1 MNPLPAIVPSVSILG
16 IFKPIAA
23 SDWPLLVGVFL
34 WMILLL
40 AISAICSSSEN
51 AFFSNKESDLEFYSQ
66 SNLNSHKKI
75 IKILANPKKLLA
87 SMLLMNSLVNIAFII
102 SSLFFYDI
110 ILNEEEYPLIKL
122 IFDTLV
128 VTLVILI
135 FGEVVPKVYATK
147 NYKSASEWLVYPMS
161 SIVWMLSPF
170 TFLLE
175 RLGLI
180 LERRSKLNGPV
191 ISAEEIAEA
200 IDLTT
205 REDHID
211 QEKQILKGIVNMSNI
226 QVKQIMRSRLDVV
239 ALNSAFNYHEVLN
252 EIKKSEF
259 SRYPVFKEN
268 LDQVIGIL
276 NVKTLLPYIDE
287 SSDFHWQKLIHNLYY
302 VPENKP
308 IDDLL
313 NEFQQKRLHMAIV
326 VDEFGGTSG
335 IVTLEDLLE
344 EVFGELNDEF
354 DEETEWVQK
363 INDQT
368 YLFEGR
374 CLLVDF
380 LREVDLPHDIFNDQ
394 KYSSDSLA
402 GLMSEELG
410 KIPRRGEKIK
420 IKGIQ
425 FIVDAADPKRV
436 KKIKVIF
443 PIDRN
448 EIEQ

>member
-1 MNPLPAIVPSVSILG
+1 MNPLPAIVSPLTILG

-23 SDWPLLVGVFL
+23 SDWPLLIGVFV
-34 WMILLL
+34 WMIVLL
-40 AISAICSSSEN
+40 AISAVCSSSEN

-102 SSLFFYDI
+102 SSLFFYDM
-110 ILNEEEYPLIKL
+110 ILNEEEYPWIKL

-147 NYKSASEWLVYPMS
+147 NYKVASEWLVYPMS
-161 SIVWMLSPF
+161 SIVWMLAPF

-180 LERRSKLNGPV
+180 LERRSKSTGPV
-191 ISAEEIAEA
+191 ISAEEIADA

-205 REDHID
+205 REDDID

-239 ALNSAFNYHEVLN
+239 ALNSALNYHEVLN

-259 SRYPVFKEN
+259 SRYPVFKET

-287 SSDFHWQKLIHNLYY
+287 SDDFHWQKLIHKLYY

-368 YLFEGR
+368 YIFEGR

-443 PIDRN
+443 PVDRN

>member
-205 REDHID
+205 REDDID

-239 ALNSAFNYHEVLN
+239 ALNSAFHYHEVLN

-436 KKIKVIF
+436 KKIKVVF

>member
-1 MNPLPAIVPSVSILG
+1 MNPLPAIVSPLTILG

-23 SDWPLLVGVFL
+23 TDWPLLIGVFF

-75 IKILANPKKLLA
+75 NKLLANPKKLLA

-102 SSLFFYDI
+102 SSLFFYDM
-110 ILNEEEYPLIKL
+110 ILNEDEYPLIKL

-180 LERRSKLNGPV
+180 LERRSKSNGPV

-205 REDHID
+205 REDDID

-368 YLFEGR
+368 YIFEGR

>member
-180 LERRSKLNGPV
+180 LERRSKSNGPV

-205 REDHID
+205 REDDID

-436 KKIKVIF
+436 KKIKVVF

>member
-1 MNPLPAIVPSVSILG
+1 MNPLPAIVSPLTILG

-23 SDWPLLVGVFL
+23 TDWPLLIGVFF

-75 IKILANPKKLLA
+75 NKLLANPKKLLA

-102 SSLFFYDI
+102 SSLFFYDM
-110 ILNEEEYPLIKL
+110 ILNEDEYPLIKL

-180 LERRSKLNGPV
+180 LERRSKSNGPI

-205 REDHID
+205 REDDID

-368 YLFEGR
+368 YIFEGR

>member
-205 REDHID
+205 REDDID

-363 INDQT
+363 INEQT

-436 KKIKVIF
+436 KKIKVVF

>member
-1 MNPLPAIVPSVSILG
+1 MSPLPAIFPNLQILG
-16 IFKPIAA
+16 VFKPVGAN
-23 SDWPLLVGVFL
+23 DWPLIIGVL
-34 WMILLL
+34 IWMVFLL

-51 AFFSNKESDLEFYSQ
+51 AFFSNKESDLEFYSE

-102 SSLFFYDI
+102 SSLFFYDM
-110 ILNEEEYPLIKL
+110 ILNEEEYPWIKL

-128 VTLVILI
+128 VTLIILI
-135 FGEVVPKVYATK
+135 FGEVVPKVYATR
-147 NYKSASEWLVYPMS
+147 NYRTASELLVYPMS
-161 SIVWMLSPF
+161 TFVWMLSPF
-170 TFLLE
+170 TYLLE
-175 RLGLI
+175 KLGLV
-180 LERRSKLNGPV
+180 LERRSKNSGPV
-191 ISAEEIAEA
+191 ISAEEIADA

-205 REDHID
+205 REDDID
-211 QEKQILKGIVNMSNI
+211 QEKQILKGIINMSNI

-239 ALNSAFNYHEVLN
+239 SLNSASNFHEVLN

-259 SRYPVFKEN
+259 SRYPVFKDN

-287 SSDFHWQKLIHNLYY
+287 SESFHWQKLIHNLYY

-363 INDQT
+363 LDDQT
-368 YLFEGR
+368 FIFEGR

-380 LREVDLPHDIFNDQ
+380 LREVDLPHDLFSDQ
-394 KYSSDSLA
+394 KYTSDSLA
-402 GLMSEELG
+402 GLISEELG

-436 KKIKVIF
+436 KKVKVIF
-443 PIDRN
+443 PLDRN

>member
-1 MNPLPAIVPSVSILG
+1 MNPLPAIVSPLTILG

-23 SDWPLLVGVFL
+23 SDWPLLIGVFF

-51 AFFSNKESDLEFYSQ
+51 AFFSNKDSDLEFYSQ

-75 IKILANPKKLLA
+75 NKLLANPKKLLA

-102 SSLFFYDI
+102 SSLFFYDM

-180 LERRSKLNGPV
+180 LERRSKSNAPV

-205 REDHID
+205 REDDID

-239 ALNSAFNYHEVLN
+239 ALNSEFNYHEVLN
-252 EIKKSEF
+252 EIKKSEY

>member
-1 MNPLPAIVPSVSILG
+1 MNPLPAIFLPLTILG
-16 IFKPIAA
+16 MFKPIAA
-23 SDWPLLVGVFL
+23 SDWPLLIGVFV
-34 WMILLL
+34 WMIVLLT
-40 AISAICSSSEN
+40 ISAVCSSSEN

-102 SSLFFYDI
+102 SSLFFYDM
-110 ILNEEEYPLIKL
+110 ILNEVEYPWIKL

-147 NYKSASEWLVYPMS
+147 NYRAASEWLVYPMS
-161 SIVWMLSPF
+161 SIVWMLAPF
-170 TFLLE
+170 TLLLE

-180 LERRSKLNGPV
+180 LERRSKSTGPV
-191 ISAEEIAEA
+191 ISAEEIADA

-205 REDHID
+205 REDDID

-239 ALNSAFNYHEVLN
+239 ALNSALNYHEVLN

-259 SRYPVFKEN
+259 SRYPVFKET

-287 SSDFHWQKLIHNLYY
+287 LADFQWQKLIHKLYY

-368 YLFEGR
+368 YIFEGR

-425 FIVDAADPKRV
+425 FIVNAADPKRV

-443 PIDRN
+443 PVDRN

>member
-1 MNPLPAIVPSVSILG
+1 MNPLPANISPLGLLG
-16 IFKPIAA
+16 IFKPVEP
-23 SDWPLLVGVFL
+23 SEWPLLIGVFI
-34 WMILLL
+34 WMIVLL

-75 IKILANPKKLLA
+75 IRILANPKKLLA

-110 ILNEEEYPLIKL
+110 ILNEDEYPWVKL

-128 VTLVILI
+128 VTLIILI

-161 SIVWMLSPF
+161 SIVWLLSPF

-175 RLGLI
+175 RLGLV
-180 LERRSKLNGPV
+180 LEKRSRSSAPV
-191 ISAEEIAEA
+191 ISAEEIADA

-205 REDHID
+205 REDDID

-226 QVKQIMRSRLDVV
+226 QVKQIMRSRMDVV
-239 ALNSAFNYHEVLN
+239 ALNAASNYHEVLK
-252 EIKKSEF
+252 EITQSEF
-259 SRYPVFKEN
+259 SRYPVYKEN

-276 NVKTLLPYIDE
+276 NVKTLLPHIE
-287 SSDFHWQKLIHNLYY
+287 EAADFQWQKLIHNLYY

-354 DEETEWVQK
+354 DEETELMQK
-363 INDQT
+363 INEQT

-380 LREVDLPHDIFNDQ
+380 LREADLPLDLFSDLE
-394 KYSSDSLA
+394 YTSDSLA

-420 IKGIQ
+420 VKGIQ

-436 KKIKVIF
+436 KKVKVVF

>member
-1 MNPLPAIVPSVSILG
+1 MNPLPAIVSPLTILG
-16 IFKPIAA
+16 IFKPISA
-23 SDWPLLVGVFL
+23 SDWPLLIGVFF

-51 AFFSNKESDLEFYSQ
+51 AFFSNKDSDLEFYSQ

-75 IKILANPKKLLA
+75 NKLLANPKKLLA

-102 SSLFFYDI
+102 SSLFFYDM

-180 LERRSKLNGPV
+180 LERRSKSNGPV

-205 REDHID
+205 REDDID

-326 VDEFGGTSG
+326 VDEFGGTAG
-335 IVTLEDLLE
+335 IVTMEDVLE
-344 EVFGELNDEF
+344 EIFGEIDDEYDEQTFKVGFLFLFFVRNNKLKYRHTKHILN
-354 DEETEWVQK
+354 
-363 INDQT
+363 IN
-368 YLFEGR
+368 
-374 CLLVDF
+374 
-380 LREVDLPHDIFNDQ
+380 N
-394 KYSSDSLA
+394 
-402 GLMSEELG
+402 
-410 KIPRRGEKIK
+410 
-420 IKGIQ
+420 
-425 FIVDAADPKRV
+425 
-436 KKIKVIF
+436 
-443 PIDRN
+443 
-448 EIEQ
+448 

>member
-1 MNPLPAIVPSVSILG
+1 MNPLPAIVSPLTILG

-51 AFFSNKESDLEFYSQ
+51 AFFSNKDSDLEFYSQ

-75 IKILANPKKLLA
+75 NKLLANPKKLLA

-102 SSLFFYDI
+102 SSLFFYDM

-180 LERRSKLNGPV
+180 LERRSKSNGPV

-205 REDHID
+205 REDDID

-380 LREVDLPHDIFNDQ
+380 LRELDLPHDIFNDQ

-436 KKIKVIF
+436 KKIKVVF

>member
-1 MNPLPAIVPSVSILG
+1 MNPLPAIVSPLTILG

-23 SDWPLLVGVFL
+23 SDWPLLIGVFF

-51 AFFSNKESDLEFYSQ
+51 AFFSNKDSDLEFYSQ

-75 IKILANPKKLLA
+75 NKLLANPKKLLA

-102 SSLFFYDI
+102 SSLFFYDM

-180 LERRSKLNGPV
+180 LERRSKSNGPV

-205 REDHID
+205 REDDID

-436 KKIKVIF
+436 KKIKVVF

>member
-1 MNPLPAIVPSVSILG
+1 MNPLPAIVSPLTILG

-23 SDWPLLVGVFL
+23 SDWPLLIGVFI
-34 WMILLL
+34 WMIVLL
-40 AISAICSSSEN
+40 AISAVCSSSEN

-102 SSLFFYDI
+102 SSLFFYDM
-110 ILNEEEYPLIKL
+110 ILNEEEYPWIKL

-147 NYKSASEWLVYPMS
+147 NYKVASEWLVYPMS
-161 SIVWMLSPF
+161 SIVWMLAPF

-180 LERRSKLNGPV
+180 LERRSKSTGPV
-191 ISAEEIAEA
+191 ISAEEIADA

-205 REDHID
+205 REDDID

-239 ALNSAFNYHEVLN
+239 ALNSALNYHEVLN

-259 SRYPVFKEN
+259 SRYPVFKET

-287 SSDFHWQKLIHNLYY
+287 SADFHWQKLIHKLYY

-368 YLFEGR
+368 YIFEGR

-443 PIDRN
+443 PVDRN

>member
-1 MNPLPAIVPSVSILG
+1 MNPLPANIAPLGLLG
-16 IFKPIAA
+16 IFKPVEP
-23 SDWPLLVGVFL
+23 SEWPLLIGVFI
-34 WMILLL
+34 WMIVLL

-110 ILNEEEYPLIKL
+110 ILNEDEYPWIKL

-128 VTLVILI
+128 VTLIILI

-161 SIVWMLSPF
+161 SIVWLLSPF

-175 RLGLI
+175 RLGLV
-180 LERRSKLNGPV
+180 LEKRSRSSAPV
-191 ISAEEIAEA
+191 ISAEEIADA

-205 REDHID
+205 REDDID

-226 QVKQIMRSRLDVV
+226 QVKQIMRSRMDVV
-239 ALNSAFNYHEVLN
+239 ALNAASNYHEVLK
-252 EIKKSEF
+252 EITQSEF
-259 SRYPVFKEN
+259 SRYPVYKEN

-276 NVKTLLPYIDE
+276 NVKTLLPHIE
-287 SSDFHWQKLIHNLYY
+287 EAANFQWQKLIHNLYY

-354 DEETEWVQK
+354 DEETELMQK
-363 INDQT
+363 INEQT

-380 LREVDLPHDIFNDQ
+380 LREADLPLDLFSDLE
-394 KYSSDSLA
+394 YTSDSLA

-420 IKGIQ
+420 VKGIQ

-436 KKIKVIF
+436 KKVKVVF

>member
-205 REDHID
+205 REDDID

-239 ALNSAFNYHEVLN
+239 ALNSAFHYHEVLN

>member
-1 MNPLPAIVPSVSILG
+1 MNPLPAIVSPLTILG

-23 SDWPLLVGVFL
+23 SDWPLLIGVFV
-34 WMILLL
+34 WMIVLL
-40 AISAICSSSEN
+40 AISAVCSSSEN

-102 SSLFFYDI
+102 SSLFFYDM
-110 ILNEEEYPLIKL
+110 ILNEEEYPWIKL

-147 NYKSASEWLVYPMS
+147 NYKAASEWLVYPMS
-161 SIVWMLSPF
+161 SIVWMLAPF

-180 LERRSKLNGPV
+180 LERRSKSTGPV
-191 ISAEEIAEA
+191 ISAEEIADA

-205 REDHID
+205 REDDID

-239 ALNSAFNYHEVLN
+239 ALNSALNYHEVLN

-259 SRYPVFKEN
+259 SRYPVFKET

-287 SSDFHWQKLIHNLYY
+287 PADFQWQKLIHNLYY

-368 YLFEGR
+368 YIFEGR

-443 PIDRN
+443 PVDRN

>member
-1 MNPLPAIVPSVSILG
+1 MNPLPANIAPLGLLG
-16 IFKPIAA
+16 IFKPVEP
-23 SDWPLLVGVFL
+23 SEWPLLIGVFI
-34 WMILLL
+34 WMIVLL

-110 ILNEEEYPLIKL
+110 ILNEDEYPWVKL

-128 VTLVILI
+128 VTLIILI

-161 SIVWMLSPF
+161 SIVWLLSPF

-175 RLGLI
+175 RLGLV
-180 LERRSKLNGPV
+180 LEKRSRSSAPV
-191 ISAEEIAEA
+191 ISAEEIADA

-205 REDHID
+205 REDDID

-226 QVKQIMRSRLDVV
+226 QVKQIMRSRMDVV
-239 ALNSAFNYHEVLN
+239 ALNAASNYHEVLK
-252 EIKKSEF
+252 EITQSEF
-259 SRYPVFKEN
+259 SRYPVYKEN

-276 NVKTLLPYIDE
+276 NVKTLLPHIE
-287 SSDFHWQKLIHNLYY
+287 EAADFPWQKLIHNLYY

-354 DEETEWVQK
+354 DEETELMQK
-363 INDQT
+363 INEQT

-380 LREVDLPHDIFNDQ
+380 LREADLPLDLFSDLE
-394 KYSSDSLA
+394 YTSDSLA

-420 IKGIQ
+420 VKGIQ

-436 KKIKVIF
+436 KKVKVVF

>member
-1 MNPLPAIVPSVSILG
+1 MNPLPAIVSPLTILG

-23 SDWPLLVGVFL
+23 TDWPLLIGVFF

-75 IKILANPKKLLA
+75 NKLLANPKKLLA

-102 SSLFFYDI
+102 SSLFFYDM
-110 ILNEEEYPLIKL
+110 ILNEDEYPLIKL

-180 LERRSKLNGPV
+180 LERRSKSNGPV

-205 REDHID
+205 REDDID

-226 QVKQIMRSRLDVV
+226 QVKQIMRSRLDVM

-368 YLFEGR
+368 YIFEGR

>member
-1 MNPLPAIVPSVSILG
+1 MNPLPANIAPLGLLG
-16 IFKPIAA
+16 IFKPVEP
-23 SDWPLLVGVFL
+23 SEWPLLIGVFI
-34 WMILLL
+34 WMIVLL

-110 ILNEEEYPLIKL
+110 ILNEDEYPWIKL

-128 VTLVILI
+128 VTLIILI

-161 SIVWMLSPF
+161 SIVWLLSPF

-175 RLGLI
+175 RLGLV
-180 LERRSKLNGPV
+180 LEKRSRSSAPV
-191 ISAEEIAEA
+191 ISAEEIADA

-205 REDHID
+205 REDDID

-226 QVKQIMRSRLDVV
+226 QVKQIMRSRMDVV
-239 ALNSAFNYHEVLN
+239 ALNAASNYHEVLK
-252 EIKKSEF
+252 EITQSEF
-259 SRYPVFKEN
+259 SRYPVYKEN

-276 NVKTLLPYIDE
+276 NVKTLLPHIE
-287 SSDFHWQKLIHNLYY
+287 EAADFSWQKLIHNLYY

-354 DEETEWVQK
+354 DEETELMQK
-363 INDQT
+363 INEQT

-380 LREVDLPHDIFNDQ
+380 LREADLPLDLFSDLE
-394 KYSSDSLA
+394 YTSDSLA

-420 IKGIQ
+420 VKGIQ

-436 KKIKVIF
+436 KKVKVVF

>member
-1 MNPLPAIVPSVSILG
+1 MNPLPAILSSVSILG

-102 SSLFFYDI
+102 SSLFFYDM

-205 REDHID
+205 REDDID

-436 KKIKVIF
+436 KKIKVVF

>member
-1 MNPLPAIVPSVSILG
+1 MNPLPAIVSPLTILG

-23 SDWPLLVGVFL
+23 SDWPLLIGVFF

-51 AFFSNKESDLEFYSQ
+51 AFFSNKDSDLEFYSQ

-75 IKILANPKKLLA
+75 NKLLANPKKLLA

-102 SSLFFYDI
+102 SSLFFYDM

-180 LERRSKLNGPV
+180 LERRSKSNAPV

-205 REDHID
+205 REDDID

-436 KKIKVIF
+436 KKIKVVF

>member
-1 MNPLPAIVPSVSILG
+1 MNPLPAIVSPLTILG

-23 SDWPLLVGVFL
+23 SDWPLLIGIFL
-34 WMILLL
+34 WMIVLL

-66 SNLNSHKKI
+66 SNLTSHKKI

-102 SSLFFYDI
+102 SSLFFYDM
-110 ILNEEEYPLIKL
+110 ILNEEEYPLVKL
-122 IFDTLV
+122 LFDTLV

-147 NYKSASEWLVYPMS
+147 NYKSASAWLVYPMS
-161 SIVWMLSPF
+161 SIVWILSPF

-180 LERRSKLNGPV
+180 LESRSKSTGPV
-191 ISAEEIAEA
+191 ISAEEIADA

-205 REDHID
+205 REDDID

-239 ALNSAFNYHEVLN
+239 ALNSALNYHEVLN

-259 SRYPVFKEN
+259 SRYPVFKET

-287 SSDFHWQKLIHNLYY
+287 PADFQWQKLIHNLYY

-368 YLFEGR
+368 YIFEGR

-443 PIDRN
+443 PVDRN

>member
-1 MNPLPAIVPSVSILG
+1 
-16 IFKPIAA
+16 
-23 SDWPLLVGVFL
+23 
-34 WMILLL
+34 
-40 AISAICSSSEN
+40 
-51 AFFSNKESDLEFYSQ
+51 
-66 SNLNSHKKI
+66 
-75 IKILANPKKLLA
+75 
-87 SMLLMNSLVNIAFII
+87 
-102 SSLFFYDI
+102 
-110 ILNEEEYPLIKL
+110 
-122 IFDTLV
+122 
-128 VTLVILI
+128 
-135 FGEVVPKVYATK
+135 
-147 NYKSASEWLVYPMS
+147 
-161 SIVWMLSPF
+161 
-170 TFLLE
+170 
-175 RLGLI
+175 LGLV
-180 LERRSKLNGPV
+180 LEKRSRSSAPV
-191 ISAEEIAEA
+191 ISAEEIADA

-205 REDHID
+205 REDDID

-226 QVKQIMRSRLDVV
+226 QVKQIMRSRMDVV
-239 ALNSAFNYHEVLN
+239 ALNAASNYHEVLK
-252 EIKKSEF
+252 EITQSEF
-259 SRYPVFKEN
+259 SRYPVYKEN

-276 NVKTLLPYIDE
+276 NVKTLLPHIE
-287 SSDFHWQKLIHNLYY
+287 EPADFQWQKLIHNLYY

-354 DEETEWVQK
+354 DEETELMQK
-363 INDQT
+363 INEQT

-380 LREVDLPHDIFNDQ
+380 LREADLPLDLFSDLE
-394 KYSSDSLA
+394 YTSDSLA

-420 IKGIQ
+420 VKGIQ

-436 KKIKVIF
+436 KKVKVVF

>member
-1 MNPLPAIVPSVSILG
+1 
-16 IFKPIAA
+16 
-23 SDWPLLVGVFL
+23 
-34 WMILLL
+34 
-40 AISAICSSSEN
+40 
-51 AFFSNKESDLEFYSQ
+51 
-66 SNLNSHKKI
+66 
-75 IKILANPKKLLA
+75 
-87 SMLLMNSLVNIAFII
+87 MLLMNSLVNIAFII
-102 SSLFFYDI
+102 SSLFFYDM

-180 LERRSKLNGPV
+180 LERRSKSNAPV

-205 REDHID
+205 REDDID

>member
-1 MNPLPAIVPSVSILG
+1 MNPLPAIVSPLTILG

-23 SDWPLLVGVFL
+23 SDWPLLIGVFV
-34 WMILLL
+34 WMIVLL
-40 AISAICSSSEN
+40 AISAVCSSSEN

-102 SSLFFYDI
+102 SSLFFYDM
-110 ILNEEEYPLIKL
+110 ILNEEEYPWIKL

-147 NYKSASEWLVYPMS
+147 NYKAASEWLVYPMS
-161 SIVWMLSPF
+161 SIVWMLAPF

-180 LERRSKLNGPV
+180 LERRSKSTGPV
-191 ISAEEIAEA
+191 ISAEEIADA

-205 REDHID
+205 REDDID

-239 ALNSAFNYHEVLN
+239 ALNSALNYHEVLN

-259 SRYPVFKEN
+259 SRYPVFKET

-287 SSDFHWQKLIHNLYY
+287 SDDFHWQKLIHKLYY

-368 YLFEGR
+368 YIFEGR

-443 PIDRN
+443 PVDRN

>member
-1 MNPLPAIVPSVSILG
+1 MNPLPAIVSPLTILG

-23 SDWPLLVGVFL
+23 TDWPLLIGVFF

-75 IKILANPKKLLA
+75 NKLLANPKKLLA

-102 SSLFFYDI
+102 SSLFFYDM
-110 ILNEEEYPLIKL
+110 ILNEDEYPLIKL

-180 LERRSKLNGPV
+180 LERRSKSNGPV

-205 REDHID
+205 REDDID

-354 DEETEWVQK
+354 DEETEWVHK

-368 YLFEGR
+368 YIFEGR

>member
-1 MNPLPAIVPSVSILG
+1 MNPLPAIVSPLTILG

-23 SDWPLLVGVFL
+23 SDWPLLIGIFL
-34 WMILLL
+34 WMIVLL

-51 AFFSNKESDLEFYSQ
+51 AFFSNKESDLEIYSQ
-66 SNLNSHKKI
+66 SNLSSHKKI

-102 SSLFFYDI
+102 SSLFFYDM
-110 ILNEEEYPLIKL
+110 ILNEEEYPLVKL
-122 IFDTLV
+122 LFDTLV

-147 NYKSASEWLVYPMS
+147 NYKSASAWLVYPMS
-161 SIVWMLSPF
+161 SIVWILSPF

-180 LERRSKLNGPV
+180 LESRSKSTGPV
-191 ISAEEIAEA
+191 ISAEEIADA

-205 REDHID
+205 REDDID

-239 ALNSAFNYHEVLN
+239 ALNSALNYHEVLN

-259 SRYPVFKEN
+259 SRYPVFKET

-287 SSDFHWQKLIHNLYY
+287 PADFQWQKLIHNLYY

-368 YLFEGR
+368 YIFEGR

-443 PIDRN
+443 PVDRN

>member
-1 MNPLPAIVPSVSILG
+1 MNPLPAIVSPLTILG

-23 SDWPLLVGVFL
+23 SDWPLLIGVFF

-51 AFFSNKESDLEFYSQ
+51 AFFSNKDSDLEFYSQ

-75 IKILANPKKLLA
+75 NKLLANPKKLLA

-102 SSLFFYDI
+102 SSLFFYDM

-180 LERRSKLNGPV
+180 LERRSKSNAPV

-205 REDHID
+205 REDDID

>member
-1 MNPLPAIVPSVSILG
+1 
-16 IFKPIAA
+16 
-23 SDWPLLVGVFL
+23 
-34 WMILLL
+34 
-40 AISAICSSSEN
+40 
-51 AFFSNKESDLEFYSQ
+51 
-66 SNLNSHKKI
+66 
-75 IKILANPKKLLA
+75 
-87 SMLLMNSLVNIAFII
+87 MLLMNSLVNIAFII
-102 SSLFFYDI
+102 SSLFFYDM
-110 ILNEEEYPLIKL
+110 ILNEEEYPWIKL

-147 NYKSASEWLVYPMS
+147 NYKAASEWLVYPMS
-161 SIVWMLSPF
+161 SIVWMLAPF
-170 TFLLE
+170 TYLLE

-180 LERRSKLNGPV
+180 LERRSKSTGPV
-191 ISAEEIAEA
+191 ISAEEIADA

-205 REDHID
+205 REDDID

-226 QVKQIMRSRLDVV
+226 QVKQIMRSRLDVM
-239 ALNSAFNYHEVLN
+239 ALNSALNYHEVLN

-259 SRYPVFKEN
+259 SRYPVFKET
-268 LDQVIGIL
+268 LDQVVGIL

-287 SSDFHWQKLIHNLYY
+287 SADFQWQKLIHKLYY

-344 EVFGELNDEF
+344 EVFGELND
-354 DEETEWVQK
+354 V
-363 INDQT
+363 
-368 YLFEGR
+368 FEGR

-443 PIDRN
+443 PVDRN

>member
-205 REDHID
+205 REDDID

>member
-205 REDHID
+205 REDDID

-436 KKIKVIF
+436 KKIKVVF

>member
-1 MNPLPAIVPSVSILG
+1 MNPLPANIAPLGLLG
-16 IFKPIAA
+16 IFKPVEP
-23 SDWPLLVGVFL
+23 SEWPLLIGVFI
-34 WMILLL
+34 WMIVLL

-75 IKILANPKKLLA
+75 IRILANPKKLLA

-110 ILNEEEYPLIKL
+110 ILNEDEYPWVKL

-128 VTLVILI
+128 VTLIILI

-161 SIVWMLSPF
+161 SIVWLLSPF

-175 RLGLI
+175 RLGLV
-180 LERRSKLNGPV
+180 LEKRSRSSAPV
-191 ISAEEIAEA
+191 ISAEEIADA

-205 REDHID
+205 REDDID

-226 QVKQIMRSRLDVV
+226 QVKQIMRSRMDVV
-239 ALNSAFNYHEVLN
+239 ALNAASNYHEVLK
-252 EIKKSEF
+252 EITQSEF
-259 SRYPVFKEN
+259 SRYPVYKEN

-276 NVKTLLPYIDE
+276 NVKTLLPHIE
-287 SSDFHWQKLIHNLYY
+287 EAADFQWQKLIHNLYY

-354 DEETEWVQK
+354 DEETELMQK
-363 INDQT
+363 INEQT

-380 LREVDLPHDIFNDQ
+380 LREADLPLDLFSDLE
-394 KYSSDSLA
+394 YTSDSLA

-420 IKGIQ
+420 VKGIQ

-436 KKIKVIF
+436 KKVKVVF

>member
-75 IKILANPKKLLA
+75 NKLLANPKKLLA

-102 SSLFFYDI
+102 SSLFFYDM

-180 LERRSKLNGPV
+180 LERRSKSNGPV

-205 REDHID
+205 REDDID

-436 KKIKVIF
+436 KKIKVVF

>member
-180 LERRSKLNGPV
+180 LERRSKSNGPV

-205 REDHID
+205 REDDID

-239 ALNSAFNYHEVLN
+239 ALNSAFHYHEVLN

-436 KKIKVIF
+436 KKIKVVF